1 LVYCA
6 QQLHLAKIMVF
17 SSAIFLFYFLPL
29 FLLGY
34 FLLPSRLRNL
44 YATVASLLF
53 YAWGAPKFFF
63 IFVGSCLADYLLA
76 QRIAQSEMDS
86 RRRAFLWLSTALN
99 VGLLVY
105 FKYSNFFVEQT
116 ALIAST
122 LGIKLSGWHKV
133 ALPIGISF
141 FTFHKISYVVDVW
154 RRTSRPARNFA
165 EYLLY
170 ITFFPQLIA
179 GPIVRYHEIEE
190 QIRARALSWDSI
202 TQGAWRFTLGLGSKV
217 LIADPLASVADR
229 IFKQHPFDLSIG
241 YSWLGALAYS
251 MQIYF
256 DFAGYSSMAVGL
268 ALLVGFRFPENFNH
282 PYMAISVTDFWR
294 RWHISLSRWM
304 RDYLYIPLGGNR
316 VSPMRQTAN
325 LWIVFLVSGFWHGA
339 EWTFI
344 AWGAYHGFF
353 LAGERTRVGRLYL
366 KLPALPRR
374 AATFV
379 VITLGWV
386 LFRSTTLTEALQRW
400 SCMFGFSRDPIHF
413 PRATIIN
420 DIGLSV
426 LIFAVGWCL
435 VAEPLLESFTKRH
448 GESTAVYHR
457 HPLVYPLI
465 VAICLLSILVIE
477 AGRYSPFI
485 YFQF

>member
-1 LVYCA
+1 
-6 QQLHLAKIMVF
+6 MVF

-29 FLLGY
+29 FLAGY
-34 FLLPSRLRNL
+34 LLIPHRLRNL
-44 YATVASLLF
+44 YATAASLIF
-53 YAWGAPKFFF
+53 YAWGAQKFLF
-63 IFVGSCLADYLLA
+63 IFLGSCLADYLLTQA
-76 QRIAQSEMDS
+76 LAQSS
-86 RRRAFLWLSTALN
+86 SLSPRRFFLWASTALN

-105 FKYSNFFVEQT
+105 FKYSNFFVEQ
-116 ALIAST
+116 AT
-122 LGIKLSGWHKV
+122 LLAATFGVTLSGWHKV

-154 RRTSRPARNFA
+154 RRTSPPARNFA

-179 GPIVRYHEIEE
+179 GPIVRYHEIED
-190 QIRARALSWDSI
+190 QIKERSLTWDGI

-217 LIADPLASVADR
+217 LIADPLANVADR
-229 IFKQHPFDLSIG
+229 VFKQQPFDLSTA

-256 DFAGYSSMAVGL
+256 DFAGYSSMAIGL
-268 ALLVGFRFPENFNH
+268 ALLIGFRFPENFNH
-282 PYMAISVTDFWR
+282 PYMALSVTDFWR

-316 VSPMRQTAN
+316 VTPLRQMAN
-325 LWIVFLVSGFWHGA
+325 LWVVFLISGFWHGA

-353 LAGERTRVGRLYL
+353 LATERTRFGKLYL
-366 KLPALPRR
+366 SLPALPRR
-374 AATFV
+374 AVTFI

-386 LFRSTTLTEALQRW
+386 LFRSATLTEALQRW
-400 SCMFGFSRDPIHF
+400 SCMFGFSRDAVPF

-420 DIGLSV
+420 DVGLSV

-435 VAEPLLESFTKRH
+435 ICEPLLERFTKQHTGTTVLYQR
-448 GESTAVYHR
+448 
-457 HPLVYPLI
+457 YPLAYPI
-465 VAICLLSILVIE
+465 LVVVCLLSILVIE